1 MTALHEFP
9 MTRTCPFAPP
19 PAYAE
24 IREEDPVTRVGLPDG
39 RKAWVVSRHEDVR
52 TVLNDRRFS
61 ADRQHPDFP
70 QLVPGFRR
78 PDDERTMITMDA
90 PEHGPARKA
99 VLGEFTVRRMEALRP
114 RIQEIVDE
122 RIDALLAGPKP
133 GDLVEALSLPVPSLV
148 ICEMLGVPYADHDF
162 FQTHTT
168 KLIKRDT
175 PPQERRAAVEAVR
188 EYMGDLIAGKEAN
201 PPDDLLGRQIVKL
214 REEGTYRRAA
224 LAATG
229 FLLLVAGHETTANM
243 ISLGTVGLLENPHQ
257 LALIRDDPGKTLD
270 AVEELLRY
278 FTIVD
283 AATAR
288 LCVEDAEVGGQLIR
302 AGEGVLALGYAAN
315 RDGTAFENPDDLDI
329 ERGARHHVA
338 FGFGPHQ
345 CLGQNLARME
355 LQIVFDTLFRRIPG
369 LRLAAPVDDL
379 PFKDDANIYGLYRLP
394 VTW

>member
-1 MTALHEFP
+1 MTAVHEFP

-24 IREEDPVTRVGLPDG
+24 IREEDPVTRVGLPG
-39 RKAWVVSRHEDVR
+39 GKQAWVVSRHEDVR

-114 RIQEIVDE
+114 RIQELVDE

-133 GDLVEALSLPVPSLV
+133 GDLVETLSLPVPSLV

-162 FQTHTT
+162 FQTHTA

-188 EYMGDLIAGKEAN
+188 EYMSDLIAGKEAD

-214 REEGTYRRAA
+214 REEGTYRRAS

-243 ISLGTVGLLENPHQ
+243 ISLGTVGLLENPDQ
-257 LALIRDDPGKTLD
+257 LALIKDDPGKTLE

-315 RDGTAFENPDDLDI
+315 RDDTAFENPDELDI

-355 LQIVFDTLFRRIPG
+355 LQIVFDTLFRRVPG
-369 LRLAAPVDDL
+369 LQLAAPVDDL
-379 PFKDDANIYGLYRLP
+379 PFKDDAAIYGLYRLP